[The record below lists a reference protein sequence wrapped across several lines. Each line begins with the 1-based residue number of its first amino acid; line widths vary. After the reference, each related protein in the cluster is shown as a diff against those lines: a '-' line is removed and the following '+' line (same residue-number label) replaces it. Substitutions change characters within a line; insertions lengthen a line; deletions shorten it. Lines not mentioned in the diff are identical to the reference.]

1 MLFGRT
7 LKYIRFCIFR
17 KSARRRGG
25 GIQTNCTKL
34 QFNKSGHQSCDI
46 RSILSI
52 QVSNSRVV
60 GNVTMDDQTRPG
72 GFCPHGVPVG
82 FAWPSLLLRFGK
94 HSLCGYPKGNVDH
107 GISSSV
113 QALKVRRI
121 KRIQVVRGLVAS
133 STTKCGTPRP
143 LHRRYLGIVRL
154 IYEKCDC
161 CWSWAVWAHCS

>member
-1 MLFGRT
+1 
-7 LKYIRFCIFR
+7 
-17 KSARRRGG
+17 
-25 GIQTNCTKL
+25 
-34 QFNKSGHQSCDI
+34 
-46 RSILSI
+46 
-52 QVSNSRVV
+52 V
-60 GNVTMDDQTRPG
+60 GNVTMDGQTRPG

-121 KRIQVVRGLVAS
+121 TRVQVVRGLVAS